1 MALINSIQNFL
12 LFIRLLFQY
21 VTIINLVNSYEIS
34 KFDHECSEKTDDP
47 DIGIAILYL
56 CSDRSLF

>member
-1 MALINSIQNFL
+1 MALINSIQNIL

-34 KFDHECSEKTDDP
+34 KFDHEDSEKMDDP
-47 DIGIAILYL
+47 DNGIAILYL
-56 CSDRSLF
+56 F